1 MSVRTMARPTGG
13 YPSEHLACQNVG
25 PRREGVD
32 LTDRELR
39 VTSDSFLARV
49 ERLQALEEQKR
60 ELPPEQA
67 ADLAHEVETLTRE
80 VLEWAERQSDL
91 ADKAAESP
99 GDGVPIAVMPP
110 RALHTVLDEWR
121 AAERRLA
128 NEEPG
133 TAGYESA
140 RADIDRL
147 RDEYARA
154 YNAQSH
160 GEGKST
166 P

>member
-1 MSVRTMARPTGG
+1 MRTHRSSSAASTMR
-13 YPSEHLACQNVG
+13 ACQNVR
-25 PRREGVD
+25 PREDVH
-32 LTDRELR
+32 LTDQELR

-67 ADLAHEVETLTRE
+67 SDLAHEVEALTRE
-80 VLEWAERQSDL
+80 VLEWAERQSAL
-91 ADKAAESP
+91 ADKAAETP
-99 GDGVPIAVMPP
+99 GDGVPIAIQPP
-110 RALHTVLDEWR
+110 RALHTVLEEWR

-128 NEEPG
+128 TEEPN
-133 TAGYESA
+133 TAGFESA

-160 GEGKST
+160 GTSNTT